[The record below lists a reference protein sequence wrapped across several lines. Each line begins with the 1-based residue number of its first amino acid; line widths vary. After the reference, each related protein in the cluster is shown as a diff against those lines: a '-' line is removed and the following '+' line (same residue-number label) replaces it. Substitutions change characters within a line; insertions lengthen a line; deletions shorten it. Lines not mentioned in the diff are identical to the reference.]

1 MLDNKMLLDVSSD
14 KMKNRNYNL
23 YLTIIANTMGYVDKD
38 KQYRVVPKT
47 EVRAYLRDSLKL
59 TKYKIKTL
67 LDTYKIL
74 GLMDEEGGN
83 FIFYPV
89 KKNFVSLSFST
100 TMYFLDF
107 FSDFIFK
114 VYCWLLNKY
123 DLHCTYFKGKENYYF
138 NKKELLES
146 IGYSN
151 NDINRHKL
159 DDALILLEKLDY
171 IQYNHQYIGRPGKHG
186 LYLELYQ
193 VNKYGNA
200 QIRSAKE
207 TIRDFINQ
215 NVSIDVD
222 MALRLLVPGTEKD
235 VEFLLNKSQQIE
247 IKGEEDVALINDPSD
262 KEKAEKVREGLEKG
276 IPMEAFLSDFVEAYN
291 KYYKR

>member
-1 MLDNKMLLDVSSD
+1 MLLDVSSD
-14 KMKNRNYNL
+14 KMKNQNYNL

-38 KQYRVVPKT
+38 KQYRIVPKI

-74 GLMDEEGGN
+74 GLMDEEGSN
-83 FIFYPV
+83 FIFYPI

-123 DLHCTYFKGKENYYF
+123 DLHCAYFKGKENYYF

-151 NDINRHKL
+151 STPNRHKL
-159 DDALILLEKLDY
+159 DDALILLEKLGY

-193 VNKYGNA
+193 VNKYGNT
-200 QIRSAKE
+200 QIKSAKE
-207 TIRDFINQ
+207 TIKDFIDQ
-215 NVSIDVD
+215 NTLIDVD

-235 VEFLLNKSQQIE
+235 VEFLLNRSQQIE

-262 KEKAEKVREGLEKG
+262 KEKAEKVKEGLEKG
-276 IPMEAFLSDFVEAYN
+276 IPIKAFLPDFIEAYN